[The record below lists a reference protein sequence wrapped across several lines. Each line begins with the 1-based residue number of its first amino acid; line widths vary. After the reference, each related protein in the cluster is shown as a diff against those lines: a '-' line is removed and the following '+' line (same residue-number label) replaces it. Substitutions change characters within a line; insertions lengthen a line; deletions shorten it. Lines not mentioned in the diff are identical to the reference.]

1 MLFSPLRL
9 CEHREAIQVPCKDIG
24 LLRLWLAKT
33 KEKVVTSFTKKI
45 LLLLITLL
53 TTGCGFH
60 LRGMIDVPQ
69 WLNNVSIVIEQAHH
83 DLGPLLQDQL
93 EAYKIIVNP
102 DPSRASYLLII
113 ESDSMQQ
120 TISSVSSSTTPR
132 QYQLIYTVHFKLQQ
146 ANGEEV
152 IPTAYIVVTRQITI
166 NSNRILGSNDEE
178 EQSKS
183 EMRQDAVIQII
194 NRLSRSMPP
203 PTNKKT
209 QHAH

>member
-1 MLFSPLRL
+1 
-9 CEHREAIQVPCKDIG
+9 
-24 LLRLWLAKT
+24 
-33 KEKVVTSFTKKI
+33 
-45 LLLLITLL
+45 
-53 TTGCGFH
+53 
-60 LRGMIDVPQ
+60 
-69 WLNNVSIVIEQAHH
+69 
-83 DLGPLLQDQL
+83 
-93 EAYKIIVNP
+93 
-102 DPSRASYLLII
+102 
-113 ESDSMQQ
+113 MQQ

-178 EQSKS
+178 EHSKS